1 MKGKRRKKTAEQQL
15 GKEGRGGV
23 GEQGNM
29 LNDIKQTTKL
39 HLYHDYVTM

>member
-1 MKGKRRKKTAEQQL
+1 MRGKRRKKTAEQL
-15 GKEGRGGV
+15 DKEGRGGA

-39 HLYHDYVTM
+39 HLYHDYITV